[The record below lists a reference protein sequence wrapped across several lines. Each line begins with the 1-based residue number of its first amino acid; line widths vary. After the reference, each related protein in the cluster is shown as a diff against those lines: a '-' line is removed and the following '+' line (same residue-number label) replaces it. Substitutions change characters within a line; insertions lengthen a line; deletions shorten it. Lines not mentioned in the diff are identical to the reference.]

1 MGCGRMENEHAQA
14 HSDSRERILDE
25 AKVLFALHGYRGLSM
40 RAIAEA
46 VGISKAGIYYHFRD
60 KEDLFTAIVHRY
72 LDDLA
77 RLIDA
82 SQQAHVSVRTQVE
95 DIVRAILRQP
105 AEDRALVRLA
115 GQEMAHLSEAA
126 RRRFDAA
133 YEDQFIGRLRGVIAA
148 GVARGELRALNPETA
163 AWALLG
169 MMYPYFT
176 PAGEKGDPLEPVIA
190 DLLRIYFDGLSAADP
205 PHAP

>member
-1 MGCGRMENEHAQA
+1 MENEQAQA

-77 RLIDA
+77 RLIDTA
-82 SQQAHVSVRTQVE
+82 QQAHAAVRTQVE
-95 DIVRAILRQP
+95 EIVGAILRQP
-105 AEDRALVRLA
+105 AGDRALVRLA
-115 GQEMAHLSEAA
+115 GQEMAHLSEGA
-126 RRRFDAA
+126 RSRFEAA
-133 YEDQFIGRLRGVIAA
+133 YEEQFIGRLRDVIAA
-148 GVARGELRALNPETA
+148 GMARGELRALNPETA

-176 PAGEKGDPLEPVIA
+176 PAGEEGYPPEAVIA
-190 DLLRIYFDGLSAADP
+190 DLLRIYFDGLSAAGR